1 MTRTAL
7 PLLALLCS
15 ATPLAAQGLSL
26 GLPLDC
32 TLGQTCYVQQYV
44 DRDAGPDHSDFACG
58 KLSYDGHKG
67 TDFALPSLGAMQ
79 TGVDVLAAA
88 GGIVTGIRNDMPD
101 IMQGAPNAPDIAGKE
116 CGNGVVV
123 AHDNGWETQY
133 CHLKKGSVTVTQG
146 DHISQG
152 AVLGKV
158 GLSGETQF
166 PHVHLS
172 VRKDGNVIDPYD
184 ADEVLTCNDP
194 DLLSLWQT
202 DMAYVGTG
210 IINLGFSNSMPKY
223 AAIKA
228 GGAHNAAMP
237 TDTPALVFWG
247 YAYGGQKGDILELL
261 INGPKGEV
269 IRHQANLEKPQAQF
283 FRAAGKRTKSAG
295 WPIGTYTGTATLL
308 RGGDVLAL
316 RKISVQ
322 IE

>member
-1 MTRTAL
+1 MTHTGL
-7 PLLALLCS
+7 LLAFLCS
-15 ATPLAAQGLSL
+15 AAPLAAQDLL
-26 GLPLDC
+26 LALPLDC

-44 DRDAGPDHSDFACG
+44 DRDAGPDHSDFACS

-67 TDFALPSLGAMQ
+67 TDFALPSLAAMQ
-79 TGVDVLAAA
+79 AGVDVLAAA
-88 GGIVTGIRNDMPD
+88 DGIVTGISNDIPD

-123 AHDNGWETQY
+123 THDNGWETQY
-133 CHLKKGSVTVTQG
+133 CHLKQGSVTVTSG

-152 AVLGKV
+152 DVLGAV

-194 DLLSLWQT
+194 DLHSLWQT

-210 IINLGFSNSMPKY
+210 MINLGFSDSVPKY
-223 AAIKA
+223 ADIKA
-228 GGAHNAAMP
+228 GGAHTAVMP
-237 TDTPALVFWG
+237 NHTPALVFWG
-247 YAYGGQKGDILELL
+247 YAYGGQTGDTLELL

-283 FRAAGKRTKSAG
+283 FRAAGKRTKSSG
-295 WPIGTYTGTATLL
+295 WPSGTYTGTATLL
-308 RGGDVLAL
+308 RGGDILAQ
-316 RKISVQ
+316 RDITMQ